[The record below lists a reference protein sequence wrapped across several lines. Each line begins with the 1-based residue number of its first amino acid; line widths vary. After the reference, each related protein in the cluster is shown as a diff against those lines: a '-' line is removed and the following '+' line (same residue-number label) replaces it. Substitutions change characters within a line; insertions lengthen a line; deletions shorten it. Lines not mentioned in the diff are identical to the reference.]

1 MIKISK
7 IQLDQ
12 IIYEATTSYPSECCG
27 LLVGNTSDHLHII
40 NNIVPSTNILRS
52 RGNDC
57 FEIDPQDRINLER
70 NLRGTTDNV
79 IGHFHSHP
87 NSSNTPSKIDLEMAY
102 EPEMIWLIVSVIEG
116 KFHDFATY
124 RLDKAKQQYIEL
136 SCEII
141 N

>member
-1 MIKISK
+1 MIKLSK

-87 NSSNTPSKIDLEMAY
+87 NRSNTPSKIDLEMAY
-102 EPEMIWLIVSVIEG
+102 EPQMIWLIVSVIEG
-116 KFHDFATY
+116 KFHDFSTY

-136 SCEII
+136 NCEII

>member
-1 MIKISK
+1 VIKLSK

-27 LLVGNTSDHLHII
+27 LLVGNTSDHFHII
-40 NNIVPSTNILRS
+40 NNIVTSTNVLRIL
-52 RGNDC
+52 GNYC

-70 NLRGTTDNV
+70 KLRGTTDNV